1 MKMEVMILM
10 GLMRKKVEKMGLMMS
25 LMRKKV
31 KEMSLMRKGRKD
43 WQPAVLHSR

>member
-1 MKMEVMILM
+1 MGAMILM
-10 GLMRKKVEKMGLMMS
+10 GLMRKKVEEMVLMMS